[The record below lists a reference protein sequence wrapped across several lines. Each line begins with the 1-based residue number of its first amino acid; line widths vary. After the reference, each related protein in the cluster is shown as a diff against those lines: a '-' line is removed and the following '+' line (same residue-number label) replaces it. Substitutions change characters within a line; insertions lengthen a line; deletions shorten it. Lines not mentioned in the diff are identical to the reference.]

1 LYIETNFN
9 NWGSGAVVDAHRISH
24 DWQETAATWNC
35 AVDTNLSNSAPDC
48 EDDEWPGGFYDEYVS
63 ASLLHQNS
71 QLGWKSFNVTADVQL
86 VQNDYDHFGWLLRKR
101 DPAAAGS
108 VDYTS
113 IQGVSFDTNTT
124 VESWAAAATVSCSG
138 LDKGI
143 AHFEHLEDGSEQ
155 DPAPVDC
162 APTTE
167 TRYIDCDSYNQLG
180 DITGLSNFCTLAG
193 SSCPALS
200 ATQYCDSVCY

>member
-1 LYIETNFN
+1 VNIPKVDFLSMHAGAFSLYPEGSTIEFDACKVAQRAVSNFKKPVFLN
-9 NWGSGAVVDAHRISH
+9 DDGLDAYPQR
-24 DWQETAATWNC
+24 N
-35 AVDTNLSNSAPDC
+35 
-48 EDDEWPGGFYDEYVS
+48 
-63 ASLLHQNS
+63 
-71 QLGWKSFNVTADVQL
+71 
-86 VQNDYDHFGWLLRKR
+86 
-101 DPAAAGS
+101 
-108 VDYTS
+108 
-113 IQGVSFDTNTT
+113 TNTT
-124 VESWAAAATVSCSG
+124 VESWAAAASVSCSG

-180 DITGLSNFCTLAG
+180 DITGISNFCALAG